1 MRILLPFILFSFSV
15 FGQIEFSKTKHDFG
29 ELESY
34 SARHVDILLTNRG
47 NKQEWILSIKKPM
60 DVVYITTKQIIE
72 KDSTIT
78 IRFQVNP
85 RIKGRFNYTVEV
97 FTSDRGEAT
106 PIKLSGL
113 LREIDQNTASS
124 LTACP
129 DFGSSPSG
137 RNPNAF
143 DLTVVT
149 IDKET
154 RKELSNSNVLLIQ
167 SGREVWEKKTN
178 NKGLIKAEAIL
189 GLSYFLAEH
198 QGYLPAELGAY
209 VNFQRNYIVIELER
223 VQEPDPPIIIP
234 EVDTTTIAVIDPEP
248 EPESEIEPEPEPEP
262 EIIIEIEEDPD
273 LPIIAEETP
282 TPEETPPGLTDLD
295 EDNFDPKYFKPINV
309 VFVLDVSSSM
319 KQVDKIELMKY
330 SLLQLT
336 EKLRPEDKIALVT
349 YANDS
354 RVLLQATSGVN
365 KEAIRKEVMDLEAFG
380 YTAGGKGI
388 KLGFKEAKKTKI
400 QDGTNHVIIITDG
413 AFNRSSEDYEKVVKK
428 YNKEDIHLSVVGI
441 KNKDVHEEDMRRAAE
456 IGGGR
461 YVPIHKLA
469 DAQRNLIQEI
479 RVLTFR
485 Y

>member
-1 MRILLPFILFSFSV
+1 MRILLVFILFSFSV
-15 FGQIEFSKTKHDFG
+15 FGQIEFNKTKHDFG
-29 ELESY
+29 DLEAY
-34 SARHVDILLTNRG
+34 SARHVDIILTNKG
-47 NKQEWILSIKKPM
+47 NKQEWILSIKKPSE
-60 DVVYITTKQIIE
+60 VVYITTKQIIE
-72 KDSTIT
+72 KDSSVT
-78 IRFQVNP
+78 IRLQVNP
-85 RIKGRFNYTVEV
+85 GIKGRFNYSVDV

-106 PIKLSGL
+106 TIKLSGL
-113 LREIDQNTASS
+113 LREIDQNSASS

-129 DFGSSPSG
+129 DFGSTPSG

-154 RKELSNSNVLLIQ
+154 RKELSNSTVLLIQ

-178 NKGLIKAEAIL
+178 NKGVIKAEAIL

-198 QGYLPAELGAY
+198 EGYVPSELGAY

-223 VQEPDPPIIIP
+223 KDEPDPPIIIP
-234 EVDTTTIAVIDPEP
+234 EVDTTTIAVL
-248 EPESEIEPEPEPEP
+248 EPEP
-262 EIIIEIEEDPD
+262 EIIIEIEEDPEPPVD
-273 LPIIAEETP
+273 LSPP
-282 TPEETPPGLTDLD
+282 TSTEKPPKLTDLE
-295 EDNFDPKYFKPINV
+295 EDNFDPEYFRPINV

-336 EKLRPEDKIALVT
+336 DKLRPEDKIALVT
-349 YANDS
+349 YASDS
-354 RVLLQATSGVN
+354 RVLLSATSGAD
-365 KEAIRKEVMDLEAFG
+365 KETIKEEVTALEAFG

-388 KLGFKEAKKTKI
+388 KLGFKEAKKSKI
-400 QDGTNHVIIITDG
+400 SNGTNHVIIITDG
-413 AFNRSSEDYEKVVKK
+413 AFNRESEDYEKVVKK
-428 YNKEDIHLSVVGI
+428 YHKQDIHLSVVGI
-441 KNKDVHEEDMRRAAE
+441 KNKDVHEDDMRRAAE

-461 YVPIHKLA
+461 YVPIHKLS